1 MWGFL
6 LNRNQGKARA
16 QKAVLQAKFPAQRFD
31 SVQVNLM
38 DIDHIRRAS
47 HDIALRHR
55 EINALYNVAGV
66 LTDKLVMS
74 VLGSFVIKPRM
85 AAIIAR

>member
-1 MWGFL
+1 MGVL
-6 LNRNQGKARA
+6 LNRHQGKASA
-16 QKAVLQAKFPAQRFD
+16 QKAVLKSKFPEQRFD
-31 SVQVNLM
+31 SVQANLM

-47 HDIALRHR
+47 QDVALRHP

-74 VLGSFVIKPRM
+74 ILGSFVIKPRM
-85 AAIIAR
+85 AAIMAR